1 MFQRYYLK
9 SLRNRLT
16 GPRAF
21 IQVLMGPR
29 QIGKTTMVKQFL
41 SDYNNE
47 WHYASADEAN
57 SHVWLQQQ
65 WDILR
70 LKYSK
75 TGANEALLIID
86 EIQRIHDWARYIK
99 IQWDKDSFTNTNIK
113 VVILGSSQLMIQK
126 GLSESLAGR
135 FEVTYLPH
143 WSYSEMQESFGLTV
157 EEYTWFGGYPGS
169 TSLIYEEQRWKEY
182 VLQSLIETT
191 IMKDIVMMVRVDK
204 PALLRN
210 LFELGCQYSGQ
221 ILSYTKILGQLV
233 DAGNTTTLAHYL
245 KLMEGAGMLKGL
257 EKYSGS
263 KIRQRSSSPKYQ
275 VFNNALL
282 SAQSGFSFDEMKQ
295 RPDLSGRWVESIIG
309 SHLVNRS
316 MTEDIKVQYWRESN
330 NEIDFVLIKSDKI
343 IGIEVK
349 SGHSKPTV
357 GLSKFVEAFHPFR
370 VFVVG
375 QDGIPVEDFLK
386 LSLSELF
393 Q

>member
-1 MFQRYYLK
+1 MFQRSYLT

-29 QIGKTTMVKQFL
+29 QIGKTTMVKQLL

-57 SHVWLQQQ
+57 SPVWLQQQ

-75 TGANEALLIID
+75 TGAKEALLVID

-99 IQWDKDSFTNTNIK
+99 IQWDKDSFANVNIK

-143 WSYSEMQESFGLTV
+143 WSYSEMQECFGLTV

-169 TSLIYEEQRWKEY
+169 ASLIHDEPRWKEY

-204 PALLRN
+204 PALLHN

-282 SAQSGFSFDEMKQ
+282 SAQSGFSFDEMKH
-295 RPDLSGRWVESIIG
+295 RPDLSGRWIESIIG

-316 MTEDIKVQYWRESN
+316 MSEDTKVQYWRELN
-330 NEIDFVLIKSDKI
+330 NEIDFVLIKSDTI

-349 SGHSKPTV
+349 SGHSKPKA
-357 GLSKFVEAFHPFR
+357 GLSKFVEEFHPFR
-370 VFVVG
+370 VFIVG
-375 QDGIPVEDFLK
+375 QDGIPVEEFLT

-393 Q
+393 